1 MSFPLATVLG
11 TVMDTVVLAAQQA
24 PEPEDV
30 KAGWLGFAVW
40 LGLVVAV
47 VLLCFSFVRQL
58 RKVNFEEKDPAD
70 TADTAGQAENTDA
83 DERDGHTNGS
93 ATPS

>member
-1 MSFPLATVLG
+1 MSILLSSVVATVVDL
-11 TVMDTVVLAAQQA
+11 VVLAAQQA

-47 VLLCFSFVRQL
+47 VLLCISFVRQL

-70 TADTAGQAENTDA
+70 DAPAGT
-83 DERDGHTNGS
+83 DERDEHTNGS

>member
-1 MSFPLATVLG
+1 MSISLTAVVATV
-11 TVMDTVVLAAQQA
+11 TDTVLLAAQQA

-30 KAGWLGFAVW
+30 KAGWLGFGVW

-58 RKVNFEEKDPAD
+58 RKVNFEEKDTAD
-70 TADTAGQAENTDA
+70 TADGAETAEA
-83 DERDGHTNGS
+83 DERDEHTNGS

>member
-1 MSFPLATVLG
+1 MSIPLTSVVATV
-11 TVMDTVVLAAQQA
+11 VDTVVLAAQQA

-70 TADTAGQAENTDA
+70 DA
-83 DERDGHTNGS
+83 SPSGTDERDEHTNGS

>member
-1 MSFPLATVLG
+1 MNALSTFVATI
-11 TVMDTVVLAAQQA
+11 MDVVVLAARQA

-47 VLLCFSFVRQL
+47 VLLCFSFVKQL
-58 RKVNFEEKDPAD
+58 RKVNFEEKDPDA
-70 TADTAGQAENTDA
+70 AEGGP
-83 DERDGHTNGS
+83 ERDTDTPNPHGS
-93 ATPS
+93 AG

>member
-1 MSFPLATVLG
+1 MSILLSSVVATV
-11 TVMDTVVLAAQQA
+11 VDTVVLAAQQA

-47 VLLCFSFVRQL
+47 VLLCISFVRQL
-58 RKVNFEEKDPAD
+58 RKVNFEEKDP
-70 TADTAGQAENTDA
+70 TDA
-83 DERDGHTNGS
+83 EPSDTDERDEHTNGS

>member
-1 MSFPLATVLG
+1 MTATLP
-11 TVMDTVVLAAQQA
+11 TVMVLVVLAAKQA

-47 VLLCFSFVRQL
+47 VLLCLSFVKQL
-58 RKVNFEEKDPAD
+58 RKVNFEEKDTAD
-70 TADTAGQAENTDA
+70 TADGAETAEA
-83 DERDGHTNGS
+83 DERDEHTNGS

>member
-1 MSFPLATVLG
+1 MNALSTVMT
-11 TVMDTVVLAAQQA
+11 TVMDAVVLAAKQA

-30 KAGWLGFAVW
+30 KAGWLGFGVW

-47 VLLCFSFVRQL
+47 VLLCFSFVKQL
-58 RKVNFEEKDPAD
+58 RKVNFEEKDPVEPDA
-70 TADTAGQAENTDA
+70 ANRA
-83 DERDGHTNGS
+83 DEAEEHDGHTNGS

>member
-1 MSFPLATVLG
+1 
-11 TVMDTVVLAAQQA
+11 MDLVVLAAKQA

-47 VLLCFSFVRQL
+47 VLLCLSFVKQL
-58 RKVNFEEKDPAD
+58 RKVNFEEKDPDA
-70 TADTAGQAENTDA
+70 TTPA
-83 DERDGHTNGS
+83 DEAEERDEHTNGS

>member
-1 MSFPLATVLG
+1 MTATLS
-11 TVMDTVVLAAQQA
+11 TVMDVVVLAARQA

-30 KAGWLGFAVW
+30 KAGWLGFGVW

-58 RKVNFEEKDPAD
+58 RKVNFEEKDPAEPD
-70 TADTAGQAENTDA
+70 ATAEA
-83 DERDGHTNGS
+83 DERDEHTNGS